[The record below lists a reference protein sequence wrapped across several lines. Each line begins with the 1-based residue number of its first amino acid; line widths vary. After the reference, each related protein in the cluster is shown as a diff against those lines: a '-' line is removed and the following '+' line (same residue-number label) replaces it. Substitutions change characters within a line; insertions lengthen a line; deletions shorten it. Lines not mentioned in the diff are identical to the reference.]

1 MKVQVNASNDVQNK
15 ESLERWASDYL
26 NEHLARFSQD
36 LTSIEVQ
43 LTDENHGTKGGAADK
58 RCMLEARIAGH
69 PPVAVTNYG
78 PDQNLAIRGACEKL
92 EHALDHTFGKLDRRE
107 HRIRDSVRKD
117 VEVAADG
124 DLQLQQEQPLS

>member
-26 NEHLARFSQD
+26 NERLARFSQD

-58 RCMLEARIAGH
+58 RCMLEARMAGRA
-69 PPVAVTNYG
+69 PVAVTAFG
-78 PDQNLAIRGACEKL
+78 ADQNLAFRAAGEKL
-92 EHALDHTFGKLDRRE
+92 EHALDHAIGKLDRRE
-107 HRIRDSVRKD
+107 HRVRDTIRKD
-117 VEVAADG
+117 AEVVDAIATMPP
-124 DLQLQQEQPLS
+124 QS

>member
-58 RCMLEARIAGH
+58 RCMLEARMAGRA
-69 PPVAVTNYG
+69 PVAVTAFG
-78 PDQNLAIRGACEKL
+78 ADQNLAFRAAGEKL
-92 EHALDHTFGKLDRRE
+92 EHALDHAIGKLDRRE
-107 HRIRDSVRKD
+107 HRVRDTIRKD
-117 VEVAADG
+117 TEVVDAIATMPP
-124 DLQLQQEQPLS
+124 QS